1 MPAHTLVAKMADI
14 PKGTGKAFEIGGK
27 TIAVFN
33 CDGKFYAMD
42 NACQH
47 HGGPLAEGMIAGT
60 CVTCPWHGWEYD
72 IPSGQCATDPSVKNQ
87 KFEIK
92 VEGDDILI
100 AV

>member
-1 MPAHTLVAKMADI
+1 MASFTKVAKVSELT
-14 PKGTGKAFEIGGK
+14 KGTGKAVEVDGK
-27 TIAVFN
+27 TVALFN

-60 CVTCPWHGWEYD
+60 SVTCPWHGWEYD
-72 IPSGQCATDPSVKNQ
+72 IPSGQCAMDPSVKNQ

>member
-1 MPAHTLVAKMADI
+1 MAGFTKIAKVSEL
-14 PKGTGKAFEIGGK
+14 PKGTGKTVDVDGK
-27 TIAVFN
+27 TIALFN
-33 CDGKFYAMD
+33 CDGKFYALD

-60 CVTCPWHGWEYD
+60 SVTCPWHGWQYD

-87 KFEIK
+87 RFEVK